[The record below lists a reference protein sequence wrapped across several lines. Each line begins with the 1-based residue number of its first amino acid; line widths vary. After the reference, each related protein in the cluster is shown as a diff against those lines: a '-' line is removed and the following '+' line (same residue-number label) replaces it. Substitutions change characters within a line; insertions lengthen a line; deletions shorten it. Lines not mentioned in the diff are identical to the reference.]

1 MAKKILVIDDEP
13 DTLRLVAL
21 VLKRQ
26 GYDVVTATEG
36 KEGIKKAVAERP
48 DLIILD
54 VMMPGMDG
62 FEIAKVLRS
71 APRTSKVPIL
81 MFTAKGQLEDKLKG
95 FEVGADDYITKPAHP
110 AELLMRV
117 KKLLFRAPAYNTASL
132 EEAPPTKKAW
142 VVGFIGAK
150 GGLGTSSLVLN
161 LPFALQKIAPEE
173 EIIACDLVP
182 GHGTISTDLGYPK
195 VTGLANLLSKK
206 SSEITREAI
215 EDELLKFK
223 PGISFLT
230 SSYNPTESKFANS
243 VEAMGQIVEHL
254 SSMASFV
261 LLDMG
266 TYSHDLARHVLPKCN
281 EVVVIIDGFP
291 DTQRVAKALI
301 DHLLSL
307 GFGYTNLFGVIYNR
321 VRGGLQITW
330 ETLQQK
336 LGVKIL
342 TVIPAAPEL
351 AHKATSEAEPMVLQ
365 KTNPLITEQ
374 IRRLARH
381 IVTASKGTK

>member
-36 KEGIKKAVAERP
+36 KEGIKKAVTERP

-62 FEIAKVLRS
+62 FEVAKVLRS
-71 APRTSKVPIL
+71 AKETSQLPIL

-117 KKLLFRAPAYNTASL
+117 KKLLFRAPTYNTASL
-132 EEAPPTKKAW
+132 EETPPQEKGW
-142 VVGFIGAK
+142 VVCFIGAK

-161 LPFALQKIAPEE
+161 LPFALQKIAPQE

-182 GHGTISTDLGYPK
+182 GHGTMGLNLGYPK
-195 VTGLANLLSKK
+195 VRGLANLLEKK
-206 SSEITREAI
+206 PSEITRSAI
-215 EDELLKFK
+215 EDELLNFK
-223 PGISFLT
+223 PGIRFML
-230 SSYNPTESKFANS
+230 SSSNPVESRYAHS
-243 VEAMGQIVEHL
+243 VEAMGKIVEHL
-254 SSMASFV
+254 STMASFI

-266 TYSHDLARHVLPKCN
+266 TYSYHIARHVLPKCN
-281 EVVVIIDGFP
+281 QIIVVVDGFP
-291 DTQRVAKALI
+291 DTQRIAKSLI

-307 GFGYTNLFGVIYNR
+307 GFGYTTLFGVIYNR
-321 VRGGLQITW
+321 VRGGLQLTW
-330 ETLQQK
+330 EKIQNK

-351 AHKATSEAEPMVLQ
+351 AYRATSQAEPMALQ
-365 KTNPLITEQ
+365 KTNPLVVEQ
-374 IRRLARH
+374 IKRLATQ
-381 IVTASKGTK
+381 IVKASKETE